1 LTGERPFK
9 GDSFASIQKAHLSP
23 QAPLV
28 RSYDPE
34 LPEPYEELVQKLLQK
49 DPANRFQSAK
59 HLLAALTHLGISS
72 GRSALLPQV
81 DEVSSPEAT
90 QKSTAS
96 VPSPSL
102 ARPIKRRSQMIIA
115 LSLVAL
121 TLLAGIAAALVLSR
135 PKTVIADAAGTMV
148 LVRAG
153 DFIFGDDSS
162 ISPNPRKKIFLN
174 GFYVDQ
180 TEVSNAQYKRFCDAT
195 GHAPPNSAI
204 FLSKPDYPIADVT
217 FEDAAAYAAWAGK
230 RLPTEEEWEKAARGS
245 DGRPYPWGWDPW
257 TEGVPHDLE
266 PVDSFKARQS
276 PAGAF
281 NMSGNVFEWTQ
292 SLFPAGALEY
302 ADMQKALGTDLFS
315 RKWYSIKGG
324 SFSPKSDPRLLLSYM
339 RRGFPEDQRSAYI
352 GFRCVREIPAS
363 PLWVKLKSVLAK

>member
-1 LTGERPFK
+1 
-9 GDSFASIQKAHLSP
+9 
-23 QAPLV
+23 
-28 RSYDPE
+28 
-34 LPEPYEELVQKLLQK
+34 
-49 DPANRFQSAK
+49 
-59 HLLAALTHLGISS
+59 
-72 GRSALLPQV
+72 
-81 DEVSSPEAT
+81 
-90 QKSTAS
+90 
-96 VPSPSL
+96 
-102 ARPIKRRSQMIIA
+102 MIIA
-115 LSLVAL
+115 LSLVTL
-121 TLLAGIAAALVLSR
+121 TLLVGIVAAVVLSR
-135 PKTVIADAAGTMV
+135 PKTVIADATGSMM
-148 LVRAG
+148 LVQSG
-153 DFIFGDDSS
+153 DFIFGDDSP
-162 ISPNPRKKIFLN
+162 ISPNPRKKIFLK

-180 TEVSNAQYKRFCDAT
+180 TEVSNAQYKKFCDAT
-195 GHAPPNSAI
+195 GHAPPSSAI
-204 FLSKPDYPIADVT
+204 YLSKPDYPAADVT
-217 FEDAAAYAAWAGK
+217 FEDATAYAAWAGK

-266 PVDSFKARQS
+266 PVDSFKTRQS

-292 SLFPAGALEY
+292 SPFPAGALEY

-363 PLWVKLKSVLAK
+363 PLWVRLKSVLAR